1 MQSRDT
7 IRLAAQCDAA
17 QIAAIYAPIVA
28 GTWIS
33 FEEVP
38 PDEGEM
44 RRRIAAL
51 AYLFPFLCCERDGR
65 VAGYAY
71 ATSHR
76 ERPAYRWSVDVSAYV
91 HEDYRRGGVAR
102 SLYGELFTI
111 LSRQG
116 YHNAFAGITLPNDAS
131 VGLHRSL
138 GFVDVAQ
145 YRNVGYKC
153 GAWRDTVWLQ
163 RELLALNGEPRE
175 PIPLALLDAGGQPL
189 D

>member
-1 MQSRDT
+1 VATRDG
-7 IRLAAQCDAA
+7 IRLAREDDAA

-38 PDEGEM
+38 PDEAEM
-44 RRRIAAL
+44 RRRIAGL
-51 AYLFPFLCCERDGR
+51 AGVFPFLCFEREGR

-71 ATSHR
+71 ASAHR

-91 HEDYRRGGVAR
+91 HENDRRSGVAR
-102 SLYGELFTI
+102 SLYENLFAL

-138 GFVDVAQ
+138 GFFDVAR

-163 RELLALNGEPRE
+163 RELLPPVGAPGEPIRLAKLE
-175 PIPLALLDAGGQPL
+175 PPAD
-189 D
+189 